1 MYEIITLLQITLHI
15 SRLFVDLQIKMVD
28 SVDSASAAME
38 HIATCSSVTIG
49 WGGFDVSKTGRIAV
63 IQVSTTITVLQQV
76 AVSLCQPAH
85 EVAINVHPCHSGAC
99 S

>member
-1 MYEIITLLQITLHI
+1 MTLHN
-15 SRLFVDLQIKMVD
+15 SHVFVDLQIKMVD

-63 IQVSTTITVLQQV
+63 IQVCITHTVL
-76 AVSLCQPAH
+76 
-85 EVAINVHPCHSGAC
+85 
-99 S
+99 